1 MILSI
6 VRHGQTYYNAA
17 GLVQGRIDIPL
28 NENGKQQAKALG
40 EALKQRGE
48 HYDII
53 MASPLSRAY
62 ETAKII
68 AKELDY
74 HHSILLNDR
83 FVERDFHHLD
93 GTPVETAMPLVRSKN
108 YSHGAYETDTM
119 LIERIKR
126 AAMDLYHK
134 YPDQS
139 ILLIA
144 HSHVIKALMISAHP
158 DQYTFADLIKH
169 ADVIHF
175 EITQDMITVIKEKKA

>member
-17 GLVQGRIDIPL
+17 GLVQGRVDIPL
-28 NENGKQQAKALG
+28 NDTGKSQAKTLG
-40 EALKQRGE
+40 ESLRMKNE
-48 HYDII
+48 HYDVI

-68 AKELDY
+68 AKELQY
-74 HHSILLNDR
+74 QQPIVLNDR

-119 LIERIKR
+119 LIQRIKQ
-126 AAMDLYHK
+126 AALDLYQT
-134 YPDQS
+134 YPNQRV
-139 ILLIA
+139 LMVA

-158 DQYTFADLIKH
+158 DRYTFADLIKH

-175 EITQDMITVIKEKKA
+175 EITQDSIHVIQEKKA

>member
-1 MILSI
+1 
-6 VRHGQTYYNAA
+6 
-17 GLVQGRIDIPL
+17 L
-28 NENGKQQAKALG
+28 NENGKQQAKPLG
-40 EALKQRGE
+40 TLIQRGE

-119 LIERIKR
+119 QIERIKR
-126 AAMDLYHK
+126 LRWIFTTN
-134 YPDQS
+134 
-139 ILLIA
+139 ILIN
-144 HSHVIKALMISAHP
+144 
-158 DQYTFADLIKH
+158 QFY
-169 ADVIHF
+169 
-175 EITQDMITVIKEKKA
+175 

>member
-28 NENGKQQAKALG
+28 NDMGKAQAKALG
-40 EALKQRGE
+40 EALKQKQE
-48 HYDII
+48 HYDVI

-74 HHSILLNDR
+74 HHPIVLNDR

-108 YSHGAYETDTM
+108 YQHETYETDVM
-119 LIERIKR
+119 LIERIKK
-126 AAMDLYHK
+126 AAFSLYDE

-139 ILLIA
+139 ILMVA
-144 HSHVIKALMISAHP
+144 HSHVIKALMICAHP
-158 DQYTFADLIKH
+158 DRYTFADLIKH

-175 EITQDMITVIKEKKA
+175 EITKDKITVLKEKKA